1 MKKILKF
8 LIVIAIVFCAVYF
21 PIKMIRDKNKEIS
34 RIERIKEGMYV
45 EIVYEDTSECT
56 TKFQL
61 SNQDK
66 NYDEGCAKTE
76 LKVREAPVTDGKSAD
91 GRTVEVP
98 ILGTAKKGEVYKVV
112 EVEETDPNFVWFRVV
127 YQKNWKDKYQE
138 GYIAQP
144 RSTQVKYVEAHNIT
158 FDYSAPTLGFDV
170 DEYEVDSID
179 DINYDHLRVWD
190 DQPGYKITHEVYIER
205 QPTDRPGPQY
215 WIKYTVTDKKGK
227 TVSKSQ
233 RIIFKYPPSANQ
245 VKDFSTMRG

>member
-1 MKKILKF
+1 MKKLFKF
-8 LIVIAIVFCAVYF
+8 LVVIAIVVCAIYF
-21 PIKMIRDKNKEIS
+21 PIKMIRDKNREAS
-34 RIERIKEGMYV
+34 RIEKIKEGMYIQV
-45 EIVYEDTSECT
+45 IYEDTSECT

-76 LKVREAPVTDGKSAD
+76 LKVREAPTDAS
-91 GRTVEVP
+91 E
-98 ILGTAKKGEVYKVV
+98 IIGTAVKGEIYKVT
-112 EVEETDPNFVWFRVV
+112 EVEETDEKFVWFRIV
-127 YQKNWKDKYQE
+127 YQKNYKDPYKE
-138 GYIAQP
+138 AYIAQP
-144 RSTQVKYVEAHNIT
+144 RSTQVKYVEAYNIT

-190 DQPGYKITHEVYIER
+190 DQPGYKITHEVYIEK